1 VRGTDLAP
9 KTVVVDLQLCGH
21 QQGVFAK
28 MGAFLGPVYIFFQI
42 HPKKGGFGENKK
54 SEVDLEKRPEKLI
67 LNLIKVISIK
77 QY

>member
-1 VRGTDLAP
+1 
-9 KTVVVDLQLCGH
+9 VDLEKREKIG
-21 QQGVFAK
+21 
-28 MGAFLGPVYIFFQI
+28 
-42 HPKKGGFGENKK
+42 GGFGENKK